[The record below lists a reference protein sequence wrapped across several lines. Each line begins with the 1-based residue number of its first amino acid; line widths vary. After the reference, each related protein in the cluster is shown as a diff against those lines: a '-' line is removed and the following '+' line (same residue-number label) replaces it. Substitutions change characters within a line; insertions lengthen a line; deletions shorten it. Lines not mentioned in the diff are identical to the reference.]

1 MTPCKRTDMV
11 QTIFELLW
19 YFFIY
24 SFIGWCAEIAY
35 AAIKH
40 RKFMN
45 RGFLNGPLCPVY
57 GVGMVLILLFFGSLK
72 GNFVFLALGCSVMA
86 AVVEFFTGAL
96 MEKVF
101 RCKWWDYSGYKHN
114 IGGYICPQFS
124 LLWGI
129 GAALIITFLHPFFAP
144 LIGMIPSLLVKIT
157 AVVLLVAAAAD
168 FVSVTGAI
176 LQMERTARIDEIA
189 AGMQEVSNR
198 LGNAIFNGIR
208 KRMTKAFPNLE
219 KEGENA
225 LAEAF
230 RRKERVK
237 SLVFAQG
244 CSFHKLVWLF
254 FIGAFLGDITETIFC
269 RVTAGVWMSRS
280 SVIYGP
286 FSIVWGIGVV
296 VLTMMLHK
304 YRDKDDRY
312 LFIFGTVVGG
322 AYEYACSVFTEMVFG
337 TVFWDYSKIPFNLGG
352 RINLLYCFFWGLAS
366 VLWIKN
372 VYPFLSRWI
381 EKIPKKA
388 GTVISWL
395 FLLFMTVNIVLSGMA
410 LGRYSDRYAGKP
422 AANSVESFLDSHYP
436 DERMERVYPNAIIK
450 E

>member
-1 MTPCKRTDMV
+1 MV

-72 GNFVFLALGCSVMA
+72 GNFVFLVLGCSVMA

-189 AGMQEVSNR
+189 AGMQEVSSR

-388 GTVISWL
+388 GTVISWI

-422 AANSVESFLDSHYP
+422 AENSVESFLDSRYP

>member
-1 MTPCKRTDMV
+1 MV
-11 QTIFELLW
+11 NIIFELIW

-35 AAIKH
+35 AAVNHK
-40 RKFMN
+40 KFMN

-57 GVGMVLILLFFGSLK
+57 RFGMVLILVFFGSLK
-72 GNFVFLALGCSVMA
+72 GNFFFLALGCSVMA

-101 RCKWWDYSGYKHN
+101 RCKWWDYTGYKHN
-114 IGGYICPQFS
+114 LGGYICPQFS
-124 LLWGI
+124 ALWGI
-129 GAALIITFLHPFFAP
+129 GAALIITFVHPFLAP
-144 LIGMIPSLLVKIT
+144 LISMIPTFIVRLLGIILLVIT
-157 AVVLLVAAAAD
+157 TGDFLSVA
-168 FVSVTGAI
+168 GAI
-176 LQMERTARIDEIA
+176 LQLRKTARIEEIA
-189 AGMQEVSNR
+189 AGMQEVSDR
-198 LGNAIFNGIR
+198 LGNAIFHGIQ
-208 KRMTKAFPNLE
+208 KRMTRAFPNLE
-219 KEGENA
+219 KDGENA
-225 LAEAF
+225 LAARF
-230 RRKERVK
+230 RKKERKE
-237 SLVFAQG
+237 SLVFAEG

-269 RVTAGVWMSRS
+269 RLTSGVWMSRS
-280 SVIYGP
+280 SVLYGP

-304 YRDKDDRY
+304 YRDRDDRY
-312 LFIFGTVVGG
+312 IFIFGTVVGG
-322 AYEYACSVFTEMVFG
+322 AYEYVCSVFTEMVFG

-381 EKIPKKA
+381 EKVPEKVGKIL
-388 GTVISWL
+388 SWV
-395 FLLFMTVNIVLSGMA
+395 FLVFMAVNIVLSGMA
-410 LGRYSDRYAGKP
+410 LARYSDRYGGKP
-422 AANSVESFLDSHYP
+422 AENGVESFLDAHYP

>member
-1 MTPCKRTDMV
+1 MV
-11 QTIFELLW
+11 NIIFELIW

-35 AAIKH
+35 AAVKH
-40 RKFMN
+40 KKFMN

-57 GVGMVLILLFFGSLK
+57 GIGMVLILVFFSSLK
-72 GNFVFLALGCSVMA
+72 GNFFFLALGCSVMA

-101 RCKWWDYSGYKHN
+101 QCKWWDYTGYKHN
-114 IGGYICPQFS
+114 LGGYICPQFS
-124 LLWGI
+124 ALWGI
-129 GAALIITFLHPFFAP
+129 GAALIITFVHPFLAP
-144 LIGMIPSLLVKIT
+144 LISMIPTFIVRLLGIILLVIT
-157 AVVLLVAAAAD
+157 TGDFLSVA
-168 FVSVTGAI
+168 GAI
-176 LQMERTARIDEIA
+176 LQLRKTARIEEIA
-189 AGMQEVSNR
+189 AGMQEVSDR
-198 LGNAIFNGIR
+198 LGNAIFHGIQ
-208 KRMTKAFPNLE
+208 KRMTRAFPNLE
-219 KEGENA
+219 KDGENA
-225 LAEAF
+225 LAARF
-230 RRKERVK
+230 RKKERKE
-237 SLVFAQG
+237 SLVFAEG

-269 RVTAGVWMSRS
+269 RLTSGVWMSRS
-280 SVIYGP
+280 SVLYGP

-304 YRDKDDRY
+304 YRDRDDRY
-312 LFIFGTVVGG
+312 IFIFGTVVGG
-322 AYEYACSVFTEMVFG
+322 AYEYVCSVFTEMVFG

-366 VLWIKN
+366 VFWIKN

-381 EKIPKKA
+381 EKVPEKVGKIL
-388 GTVISWL
+388 SWV
-395 FLLFMTVNIVLSGMA
+395 FLVFMAVNIVLSGMA
-410 LGRYSDRYAGKP
+410 LARYSDRYGGKP
-422 AANSVESFLDSHYP
+422 AENSVDSFLDSHYP

>member
-1 MTPCKRTDMV
+1 MV

-352 RINLLYCFFWGLAS
+352 RINLLYCFFWVLAS

>member
-1 MTPCKRTDMV
+1 MV
-11 QTIFELLW
+11 NIIFELIW

-35 AAIKH
+35 AAVKH
-40 RKFMN
+40 KKFMN

-57 GVGMVLILLFFGSLK
+57 GIGMVLILVFFSSLK
-72 GNFVFLALGCSVMA
+72 GNFFFLALGCSVMA

-101 RCKWWDYSGYKHN
+101 RCKWWDYTGYKHN
-114 IGGYICPQFS
+114 LGGYICPQFS
-124 LLWGI
+124 ALWGI
-129 GAALIITFLHPFFAP
+129 GAALIITFVHPFLAP
-144 LIGMIPSLLVKIT
+144 LISMIPTFIVRLLGIILLVIT
-157 AVVLLVAAAAD
+157 TGDFLSVA
-168 FVSVTGAI
+168 GAI
-176 LQMERTARIDEIA
+176 LQLRKTARIEEIA
-189 AGMQEVSNR
+189 AGMQEVSDR
-198 LGNAIFNGIR
+198 LGNASFRGIQ
-208 KRMTKAFPNLE
+208 KRMTRAFPNLE
-219 KEGENA
+219 KDGENA
-225 LAEAF
+225 LAARF
-230 RRKERVK
+230 RKKERKE
-237 SLVFAQG
+237 SLVFAEG

-269 RVTAGVWMSRS
+269 RLTSGVWMSRS
-280 SVIYGP
+280 SVLYGP

-304 YRDKDDRY
+304 YRDRDDRY
-312 LFIFGTVVGG
+312 IFIFGTVVGG
-322 AYEYACSVFTEMVFG
+322 AYEYVCSVFTEMVFG

-381 EKIPKKA
+381 EKVPEKVGKIL
-388 GTVISWL
+388 SWV
-395 FLLFMTVNIVLSGMA
+395 FLVFMTVNIVLSGMA
-410 LGRYSDRYAGKP
+410 LARYSDRYGGKP
-422 AANSVESFLDSHYP
+422 AENSVDSFLDTHYP

>member
-1 MTPCKRTDMV
+1 MV
-11 QTIFELLW
+11 NIIFELIW

-35 AAIKH
+35 AAVKH
-40 RKFMN
+40 KKFMN

-57 GVGMVLILLFFGSLK
+57 GIGMVLILVFFSSLK
-72 GNFVFLALGCSVMA
+72 GNFIFLALGCSVMA

-101 RCKWWDYSGYKHN
+101 RCKWWDYTGYKHN
-114 IGGYICPQFS
+114 LGGYICPQFS
-124 LLWGI
+124 ALWGI
-129 GAALIITFLHPFFAP
+129 GAALIITFVHPFLAP
-144 LIGMIPSLLVKIT
+144 LISMIPTFIVRLLGIILLVIT
-157 AVVLLVAAAAD
+157 TGDFLSVA
-168 FVSVTGAI
+168 GAI
-176 LQMERTARIDEIA
+176 LQLRKTARIEEIA
-189 AGMQEVSNR
+189 AGMQEVSDR
-198 LGNAIFNGIR
+198 LGNAIFHGIQ
-208 KRMTKAFPNLE
+208 KRMTRAFPNLE
-219 KEGENA
+219 KDGENA
-225 LAEAF
+225 LAARF
-230 RRKERVK
+230 RKKERKE
-237 SLVFAQG
+237 SLVFAEG

-269 RVTAGVWMSRS
+269 RLTSGVWMSRS
-280 SVIYGP
+280 SVLYGP

-304 YRDKDDRY
+304 YRDRDDRY
-312 LFIFGTVVGG
+312 IFIFGTVVGG
-322 AYEYACSVFTEMVFG
+322 AYEYVCSVFTEMVFG

-381 EKIPKKA
+381 EKVPEKVGKIL
-388 GTVISWL
+388 SWV
-395 FLLFMTVNIVLSGMA
+395 FLVFMAVNIVLSGMA
-410 LGRYSDRYAGKP
+410 LARYSDRYGGKP
-422 AANSVESFLDSHYP
+422 AENGVESFLDAHYP

>member
-1 MTPCKRTDMV
+1 MV

-244 CSFHKLVWLF
+244 CSFHKLVLLF

-422 AANSVESFLDSHYP
+422 AENSVESFLDSHYP

>member
-1 MTPCKRTDMV
+1 MV

-72 GNFVFLALGCSVMA
+72 GKFVFLALGCSVMA

-157 AVVLLVAAAAD
+157 AVVLLVATAAD

-176 LQMERTARIDEIA
+176 LQLERTARIDEIA

-219 KEGENA
+219 KGGENA

-381 EKIPKKA
+381 EKVPKKA

-422 AANSVESFLDSHYP
+422 AANSVESFLDTYYP

>member
-1 MTPCKRTDMV
+1 MV
-11 QTIFELLW
+11 QTIFELHW

-157 AVVLLVAAAAD
+157 AVVLLVATAAD

-176 LQMERTARIDEIA
+176 LQLERTARIDEIA

-219 KEGENA
+219 KGGENA

-381 EKIPKKA
+381 EKVPKKA

-422 AANSVESFLDSHYP
+422 AANSVESFLDTYYP

>member
-1 MTPCKRTDMV
+1 
-11 QTIFELLW
+11 
-19 YFFIY
+19 
-24 SFIGWCAEIAY
+24 
-35 AAIKH
+35 
-40 RKFMN
+40 
-45 RGFLNGPLCPVY
+45 
-57 GVGMVLILLFFGSLK
+57 
-72 GNFVFLALGCSVMA
+72 
-86 AVVEFFTGAL
+86 

>member
-1 MTPCKRTDMV
+1 
-11 QTIFELLW
+11 
-19 YFFIY
+19 
-24 SFIGWCAEIAY
+24 
-35 AAIKH
+35 
-40 RKFMN
+40 MN

>member
-1 MTPCKRTDMV
+1 MV

-280 SVIYGP
+280 SLVWGP

>member
-1 MTPCKRTDMV
+1 MV

-254 FIGAFLGDITETIFC
+254 FIGALLGDITETIFC